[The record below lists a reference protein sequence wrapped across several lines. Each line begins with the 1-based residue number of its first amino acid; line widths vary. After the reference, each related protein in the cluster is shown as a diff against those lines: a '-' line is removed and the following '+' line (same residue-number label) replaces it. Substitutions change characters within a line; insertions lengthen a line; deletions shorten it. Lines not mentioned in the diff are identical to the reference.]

1 MTATRG
7 ALLACVKMVG
17 LGAVSS
23 ILSEIRIRS
32 PCWSS
37 VVDVRSYCRAVPS
50 QFRRWETPLNCL
62 SLSITRRPLGR
73 GWTPDNPGDAD
84 THYLTGLSSESNC
97 LSPSI
102 TRRPLGRGWTSDTPG
117 DADTHNLAGLSS
129 KSNCPGKRR
138 NLPRHAQG
146 AAHAPTGNRLST
158 EPAMGGNRQ
167 CNPVLHHLP
176 PAVLSPFS
184 TS

>member
-1 MTATRG
+1 M
-7 ALLACVKMVG
+7 LKF
-17 LGAVSS
+17 LGRCPLVSPLPFLVSS
-23 ILSEIRIRS
+23 EMRD
-32 PCWSS
+32 SS
-37 VVDVRSYCRAVPS
+37 
-50 QFRRWETPLNCL
+50 Q
-62 SLSITRRPLGR
+62 LSITLYHEKATGPWLD
-73 GWTPDNPGDAD
+73 PDNPGDAD
-84 THYLTGLSSESNC
+84 MHNLTGLSFRVQ
-97 LSPSI
+97 LSI
-102 TRRPLGRGWTSDTPG
+102 ALYHEKATGRGWTSDTPG
-117 DADTHNLAGLSS
+117 DAEAHNLAGLSS

-167 CNPVLHHLP
+167 CNPVLHYLP